1 VSKSVVIVGKG
12 IGVLKSTR
20 EFMNSFDEV
29 AFCNFPPIEGYEKYI
44 GTRCDWMFANMWDPN
59 PYQQFVFEKIQI
71 KHLLNT
77 HIKPYD
83 NIMENPIIVRLFS
96 NPDMKYT
103 PDYGTTTI
111 EEIKTK
117 YGFDPSTGIQAFN
130 FFVKNPE
137 YDTIGLVGFDNFKV
151 GEKAYYYSVDEV
163 QPTLKYLY
171 TDGDTPYTKDGV
183 RRTPTLHGSTELM
196 ENYIKE
202 TSELYNV
209 TIRKPE

>member
-1 VSKSVVIVGKG
+1 MSKSVVIVGKG
-12 IGVLKSTR
+12 PSVLNSTE

-29 AFCNFPPIEGYEKYI
+29 AFCNFPPVEGYEKYI
-44 GTRCDWMFANMWDPN
+44 GTRCDWMFANMWDLN
-59 PYQQFVFEKIQI
+59 PYESHIFEKIQI
-71 KHLLNT
+71 NNILNT
-77 HIKPYD
+77 NVKPRPDAVTLVNSFGIKY
-83 NIMENPIIVRLFS
+83 VS
-96 NPDMKYT
+96 
-103 PDYGTTTI
+103 DYGTTAT

-171 TDGDTPYTKDGV
+171 TDGDTPYTKEGI

-202 TSELYNV
+202 TSELYGV